1 MLVKASSP
9 VPNQDMPI
17 QYISVESSSKDKKK
31 LRTTKFRPHE
41 EFRYYT
47 YNFFEKTRQCIWLNS
62 HISKKP
68 PNSWKVKAISL
79 LSSLLGGR
87 SMTLRWFTFHC
98 CAKCS
103 NLWNTSG
110 VFSPPPPLQ
119 ALGWAWSC
127 ASFKTNTIRYGECF
141 SLTKIKLIVPSLL
154 PSTQVL
160 HRSKWF
166 GGGNLAENSRWIMY
180 QMICF
185 SQDKPMESNLIWY
198 IKPAIQMSERLPLVS
213 IQSPRISLSD
223 SSGSLF
229 CRKSSSIPS
238 MKLPSFENAT
248 KGRETLFFG

>member
-1 MLVKASSP
+1 MYLVEFSHFKKT
-9 VPNQDMPI
+9 
-17 QYISVESSSKDKKK
+17 SKFLKGQSDFPTK
-31 LRTTKFRPHE
+31 LPFGRTLYDTTMIH
-41 EFRYYT
+41 
-47 YNFFEKTRQCIWLNS
+47 L
-62 HISKKP
+62 
-68 PNSWKVKAISL
+68 SL
-79 LSSLLGGR
+79 LR
-87 SMTLRWFTFHC
+87 KMF
-98 CAKCS
+98 K
-103 NLWNTSG
+103 LWNTSG